1 MASISSSRWSPPARC
16 CTTADAAEMITGM
29 VSALVVGREQERAV
43 VDALLAARSGALL
56 LCGEPGIGKTV
67 LWEQGVRGAEEGG
80 WTVLVH
86 RSARA
91 ETAFAFAGLSDLLA
105 PVVDEALDGLPAP
118 RRRALEVALLLAEPH
133 DGRAPDVRA
142 IGLALLDV
150 LRALAA
156 RGPVLLALDDV
167 QWLDVSSAAVM
178 SVALRRLGDE
188 PVAVLGTMRTE
199 AGAVV
204 PEALAGM
211 PLERLTLEPLD
222 LAAVHRLLRDR
233 LGLELPRPQLA
244 RIHRAAGGNPYF
256 GLELARDGGEH
267 VPDSLHEVLGHR
279 LDRLPPDVLALLL
292 DAAALAT
299 PTVQLVDGH
308 AALAVAVDEGIVR
321 LDGDQIRFAHPLLA
335 SLVYDRALPWDRR
348 AAHARL
354 AGLVTDLEERARH
367 LSLAAGD
374 EVHAGLAAQLEH
386 AGRRAANRGAPAAA
400 AELLELAVRH
410 SPTQERGDRLQTAAG
425 FHHVSG
431 DLRRACRSTSHCS
444 RTCPVAPDGPPC
456 SMRSAA
462 CSSQTPR
469 SGSPSASRHLRR
481 SEMTTRSRRTSSRS
495 SP

>member
-1 MASISSSRWSPPARC
+1 MASAP
-16 CTTADAAEMITGM
+16 
-29 VSALVVGREQERAV
+29 VVGREQERAV
-43 VDALLAARSGALL
+43 VDALLAARSGGLL
-56 LCGEPGIGKTV
+56 LCGEPGIGKTL
-67 LWEQGVRGAEEGG
+67 LWEQGVRGAEDGG

-118 RRRALEVALLLAEPH
+118 RRRALEVALLLAEPQ
-133 DGRAPDVRA
+133 DGGPPDPRA

-150 LRALAA
+150 LRALAEQ
-156 RGPVLLALDDV
+156 GPVLLGLDDV
-167 QWLDVSSAAVM
+167 QWLDVSSAAVL

-188 PVAVLGTMRTE
+188 RVAVLGTMRTE

-204 PEALAGM
+204 PEALTRM

-244 RIHRAAGGNPYF
+244 RIHRAAVVIRTSRWS
-256 GLELARDGGEH
+256 LLATAASTF
-267 VPDSLHEVLGHR
+267 PDSLREVLGHR
-279 LDRLPPDVLALLL
+279 LDRLSPDVLAMLL

-321 LDGDQIRFAHPLLA
+321 LDGDRIRFAHPLLA

-354 AGLVTDLEERARH
+354 ARSVTDLEERARH

-374 EVHAGLAAQLEH
+374 EVHAGLAAQLEQ

-400 AELLELAVRH
+400 AELLGARR
-410 SPTQERGDRLQTAAG
+410 PAQPDAG
-425 FHHVSG
+425 
-431 DLRRACRSTSHCS
+431 A
-444 RTCPVAPDGPPC
+444 
-456 SMRSAA
+456 
-462 CSSQTPR
+462 
-469 SGSPSASRHLRR
+469 RR
-481 SEMTTRSRRTSSRS
+481 SPADRGRLSSRLG
-495 SP
+495 